1 MRSRLGRRTARLAH
15 AAAHDGHG
23 QTGCHVVQP
32 GSRRSSQRSDCQR
45 DRRIRRPNGP
55 YHRPHDH
62 SVPDAQPVEGCG
74 NVEPPGAMRQNPFFG
89 GVASHARKHLEP
101 LYLAGRRDR
110 TAVRP
115 GSGNKRGAVGQSARR
130 NHNVVQFRARHDFF
144 GSRIGCGFRSDT
156 PKCTV
161 GRRKTRHP
169 GRSDPHGRRIFL
181 PESHTHLRHIPRRSD
196 ALRSLA
202 RRGRQGGG
210 RRFARHY
217 GESPGHRFR
226 DRTHEDRNPGAPRRP
241 DHRFRNP
248 RTTIRRRKPAKF
260 SFSPETKPIKEQLP
274 CFLVYTS
281 KEVHDI
287 LRTGFDRS
295 PLFNGTICGI
305 GPRYC
310 PSIEDKLR
318 TFADKDQHQ
327 LFLEPEGS
335 STNEYYLN
343 GFSSSLP
350 WEVQWKALHK
360 IRGFEDL
367 HIFRPGYAIEY
378 DYFPPTQLHHSLETK
393 LVSGLYFAGRSTVR
407 QDMRKRR
414 RRA

>member
-32 GSRRSSQRSDCQR
+32 GSRRSSQRSD
-45 DRRIRRPNGP
+45 
-55 YHRPHDH
+55 H

-74 NVEPPGAMRQNPFFG
+74 NVESPGAMRQNPFFG

-115 GSGNKRGAVGQSARR
+115 SSGNKRGAVGQSARR

-248 RTTIRRRKPAKF
+248 RTTIRRRKPRQILLF
-260 SFSPETKPIKEQLP
+260 TRNET
-274 CFLVYTS
+274 
-281 KEVHDI
+281 
-287 LRTGFDRS
+287 
-295 PLFNGTICGI
+295 
-305 GPRYC
+305 
-310 PSIEDKLR
+310 
-318 TFADKDQHQ
+318 DQRAA
-327 LFLEPEGS
+327 
-335 STNEYYLN
+335 
-343 GFSSSLP
+343 SL
-350 WEVQWKALHK
+350 L
-360 IRGFEDL
+360 
-367 HIFRPGYAIEY
+367 
-378 DYFPPTQLHHSLETK
+378 
-393 LVSGLYFAGRSTVR
+393 SGLHFERGSRHPPHRIRQVAAVQRYDLRHRSALLPVDRGQTPHLCR
-407 QDMRKRR
+407 QRPAPALPGTRR
-414 RRA
+414 QFDQ